1 MGFFSRL
8 PVPRGLRRAAHP
20 EPTAA
25 PAATPEAIDAAH
37 HAPHAADNGHAVQ
50 HSAAAT
56 IQAEANG
63 NAGVF
68 RHGDC
73 PVSHRSAEAAAKC
86 RNP

>member
-8 PVPRGLRRAAHP
+8 PVPRGMRRAARP
-20 EPTAA
+20 A
-25 PAATPEAIDAAH
+25 PAVAPEAVEVAQ
-37 HAPHAADNGHAVQ
+37 HAPQAASNGHPVQ

-73 PVSHRSAEAAAKC
+73 PVNHRSAEAAAKC
-86 RNP
+86 RNR

>member
-8 PVPRGLRRAAHP
+8 PVPRGMRRAAHP
-20 EPTAA
+20 EPAAA
-25 PAATPEAIDAAH
+25 PAATPDAVEVAQPAAH
-37 HAPHAADNGHAVQ
+37 AASNGHPVQ
-50 HSAAAT
+50 RSATAT

-86 RNP
+86 RNR